1 MILTQVCSLIK
12 ISINNIGVLNA
23 ISDTIAFYAALVSY
37 DSIADDTPVIW
48 DEVRLNEGNG

>member
-1 MILTQVCSLIK
+1 MILTHLCHLIK

-37 DSIADDTPVIW
+37 DSIQDNTAVAW